1 MSDKKSREIEIF
13 LYKFVKLK
21 YSLEIFVKIVF
32 SPPKKINCVLSQSFE
47 TLLKVFLCKE
57 F

>member
-1 MSDKKSREIEIF
+1 MSDKKPREIEIF